1 MCEALPCTLF
11 LATVQ
16 VTLVGSAWG
25 REGGGEGGLSR
36 QEWTPPMGREGE
48 GTDDTQNVATAVH
61 YDTFGLHSSC
71 VFWL

>member
-1 MCEALPCTLF
+1 MHTLPGHSTSDTCRQCLG
-11 LATVQ
+11 A
-16 VTLVGSAWG
+16 G
-25 REGGGEGGLSR
+25 EGGEGGLSR